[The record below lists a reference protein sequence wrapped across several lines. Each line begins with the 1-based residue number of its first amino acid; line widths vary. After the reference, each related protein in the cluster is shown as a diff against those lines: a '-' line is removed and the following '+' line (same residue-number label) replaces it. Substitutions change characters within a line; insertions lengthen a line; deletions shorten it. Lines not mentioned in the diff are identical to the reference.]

1 LTGSARLLDA
11 NAIAPGITTD
21 VSGCAEPEIMIASQR
36 ANRSQRA
43 PADEVAEPLD
53 AWQHARRQLQ
63 QLRIYIHVLDNV
75 LCNVLL

>member
-1 LTGSARLLDA
+1 
-11 NAIAPGITTD
+11 
-21 VSGCAEPEIMIASQR
+21 MIASQR